1 MAGGG
6 RDAFRTSKI
15 LMLPQV
21 FFQTLFDLLI
31 SFDMKVLFLH
41 FMRYNREEGTEEKA
55 PIYNRDIFTGE
66 EKFQIDL
73 DFGGGKVNYR
83 LVGFIVHEGERMD
96 DGHFAFYSVN
106 PETLNTW
113 RCSDSEQ
120 PKKIN
125 KDQLIFAHSQA
136 YVSAWEKTRTDK
148 QLLPALKEK
157 PIVTRP
163 LPLTPMPLPV
173 PVLALKMLPTTTT
186 TTTTSSSTSAPVTN
200 SGARRFKFTRKPKE
214 FPTAA
219 EPPLTTETTTSTTAA
234 TTATTTATPTSKA
247 TASSTKRPLYTSS
260 PSTAQTS
267 RLFKIL

>member
-1 MAGGG
+1 
-6 RDAFRTSKI
+6 
-15 LMLPQV
+15 
-21 FFQTLFDLLI
+21 
-31 SFDMKVLFLH
+31 MKVLFLH
-41 FMRYNREEGTEEKA
+41 FMRYNWEEGTEEKGG
-55 PIYNRDIFTGE
+55 IYNQDIFTGE
-66 EKFQIDL
+66 EKFQIDV
-73 DFGGGKVNYR
+73 DSRGGKVNYK
-83 LVGFIVHEGERMD
+83 LVGFIVHEGKRMD
-96 DGHFAFYSVN
+96 DGHFAYYSVN

-125 KDQLIFAHSQA
+125 RKELIIAHSQA

-219 EPPLTTETTTSTTAA
+219 KAPLTTETTTSTTAA
-234 TTATTTATPTSKA
+234 TTATTTATSTSTTTA
-247 TASSTKRPLYTSS
+247 TSTKRPLYTSS
-260 PSTAQTS
+260 PSTTETS
-267 RLFKIL
+267 RLLEIL

>member
-1 MAGGG
+1 M
-6 RDAFRTSKI
+6 
-15 LMLPQV
+15 
-21 FFQTLFDLLI
+21 FFLTLFDLLI
-31 SFDMKVLFLH
+31 SFDVKVLFLH
-41 FMRYNREEGTEEKA
+41 FMRYNREEGTEEKGG
-55 PIYNRDIFTGE
+55 IYNRDIFTGE

-73 DFGGGKVNYR
+73 DFGGGKVNYK
-83 LVGFIVHEGERMD
+83 LVGFIVHEGKRMD

-125 KDQLIFAHSQA
+125 KDQLIFAHSRA

-186 TTTTSSSTSAPVTN
+186 TTTTTSSSTSAPVTN

-234 TTATTTATPTSKA
+234 KTATTTATPTSKA

-267 RLFKIL
+267 RLFKML